1 MTSVDSWNA
10 APGSYN
16 IINELGTKSQVYLNP
31 PRHIMNKG
39 EKNPSLFASN
49 AQSKEWLGTCSP
61 PSNKYS
67 PNATL
72 LFKSASAV
80 KFGNE
85 KRKDYFLTGRDRS
98 PGPIYAFPALTTR
111 TCSFGKGEKPN
122 QKTPENILNQSP
134 SPNSYNPKFKDTKI
148 PMKMKGYSSEKVY
161 LKNYEKYYKGRA
173 GPGPVYSLHLE
184 PINKGVVLP
193 KAQRNF
199 NYDTDTPGPGAYN
212 SHHMELHKKSVGFGS
227 KRNLDIRAYSNS
239 YELFK

>member
-16 IINELGTKSQVYLNP
+16 VINELGTKSQVYLNP
-31 PRHIMNKG
+31 PRQIMDKG
-39 EKNPSLFASN
+39 ERNPGLFMSN
-49 AQSKEWLGTCSP
+49 AQSREWLGTCSP
-61 PSNKYS
+61 SASKYS
-67 PNATL
+67 PSTTL

-85 KRKDYFLTGRDRS
+85 KRKDHFLTGRDRS

-111 TCSFGKGEKPN
+111 TCSFGKEEKPN
-122 QKTPENILNQSP
+122 KKNLEKILPPNQNP
-134 SPNSYNPKFKDTKI
+134 SPNLYNPKFKDTKL
-148 PMKMKGYSSEKVY
+148 PMKMKGYSSDKVY

-173 GPGPVYSLHLE
+173 GPGPVYTLILE

-199 NYDTDTPGPGAYN
+199 NCN
-212 SHHMELHKKSVGFGS
+212 FLL
-227 KRNLDIRAYSNS
+227 R
-239 YELFK
+239 